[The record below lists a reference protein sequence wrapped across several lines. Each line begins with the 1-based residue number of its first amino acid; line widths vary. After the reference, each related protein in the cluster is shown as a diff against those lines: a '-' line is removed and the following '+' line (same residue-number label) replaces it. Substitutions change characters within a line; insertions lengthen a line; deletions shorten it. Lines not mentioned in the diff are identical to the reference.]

1 MKKDEGSSML
11 DERIDAKLLSSHI
24 HFLYGEITE
33 SNIMDAIKWI
43 TYENIMP
50 EKKELT
56 LFINS
61 DGGNLQDAFALI
73 EVMQKSK
80 HVIRTVGIGSICSAA
95 FLIFATGTKGY
106 REIGATTSIMCH
118 QFSDD
123 YTGKYHDIKAAAK
136 ENELVNARMVD
147 LLASVTDLQPRAIKT
162 KLLPPSD
169 VWFTAEEI
177 VELGVAD
184 KIF

>member
-1 MKKDEGSSML
+1 MKKEESSSML
-11 DERIDAKLLSSHI
+11 NERIDTQLLLSHI
-24 HFLYGEITE
+24 HFLYGEIGE
-33 SNIMDAIKWI
+33 GNIMDAIKWI

-61 DGGNLQDAFALI
+61 DGGSLQDAFALI

-80 HVIRTVGIGSICSAA
+80 HVIRTVGVGSICSAA
-95 FLIFATGTKGY
+95 FLVFAAGTKGY
-106 REIGATTSIMCH
+106 RKIGKTTSIMCH
-118 QFSDD
+118 QFSGD
-123 YTGKYHDIKAAAK
+123 YAGKYHDIKAAAK
-136 ENELVNARMVD
+136 ENELINGRMVE
-147 LLASVTDLQPRAIKT
+147 LLSSVTDLQPRAIKT

-169 VWFTAEEI
+169 VWFTAEEL

-184 KIF
+184 SIF